1 MEDNIDT
8 VLFTFSLPKWLL
20 DKVKAEAQ
28 KNGETTSAEIR
39 GLLRDKFGA
48 FSSSGDE

>member
-1 MEDNIDT
+1 MEDNTDI
-8 VLFTFSLPKWLL
+8 VLFTFSLPRWLL

-28 KNGETTSAEIR
+28 KNGETASAQIR
-39 GLLRDKFGA
+39 SLLRDKFGA